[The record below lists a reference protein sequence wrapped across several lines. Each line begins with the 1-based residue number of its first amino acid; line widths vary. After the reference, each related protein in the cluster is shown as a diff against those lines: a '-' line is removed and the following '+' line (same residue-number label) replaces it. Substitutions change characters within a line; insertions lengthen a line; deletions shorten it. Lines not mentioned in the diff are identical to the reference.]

1 MVAWHTWLIYLI
13 AAVGLSLTPG
23 PNSLLAL
30 TNGALHG
37 HRRTLWTV
45 AGGALGFVAVI
56 ALSMLGIGALLQA
69 SASALL
75 VLKWVGGAYLVWLG
89 IQLWRAPPLQ
99 LQPSADTPFARR
111 SQLFRQGL
119 FAAVSNPKALLFY
132 GAFLPQFLDP
142 ARSLWLQ
149 FAVMAGTFAAIECV
163 VEYLLARMAHRI
175 RPVLE
180 GYGKRFNRI
189 CGGAFAAM
197 GVALPMTR

>member
-1 MVAWHTWLIYLI
+1 MALHTWLIYLV
-13 AAVGLSLTPG
+13 AAIGLSLTPG

-30 TNGALHG
+30 THGALHG

-45 AGGALGFVAVI
+45 AGGALGFVLLI

-89 IQLWRAPPLQ
+89 VQLRRAPPLQ
-99 LQPSADTPFARR
+99 LQAMAGAPHPAR

-119 FAAVSNPKALLFY
+119 LAAVSNPKALLFY
-132 GAFLPQFLDP
+132 GALLPQFLDP

-149 FAVMAGTFAAIECV
+149 FAVMAGTFVLIECA
-163 VEYLLARMAHRI
+163 VECLLARLAHRI
-175 RPVLE
+175 RPALQRF
-180 GYGKRFNRI
+180 GKRFNRI

-197 GVALPMTR
+197 GVALPLAR

>member
-1 MVAWHTWLIYLI
+1 MALHTWLIYLV
-13 AAVGLSLTPG
+13 AAIGLSLTPG

-30 TNGALHG
+30 THGALHG
-37 HRRTLWTV
+37 HRRTLYTV

-89 IQLWRAPPLQ
+89 VQLWRAPPLN
-99 LQPSADTPFARR
+99 LQAVAGAPFPRR

-132 GAFLPQFLDP
+132 GAFLPQFIDP

-149 FAVMAGTFAAIECV
+149 FAVMAGTFAVIECV
-163 VEYLLARMAHRI
+163 VEVVLARLAHRV
-175 RPVLE
+175 RPALE
-180 GYGKRFNRI
+180 RFGKRFNRV

-197 GVALPMTR
+197 GVALPLTR